1 MTMKVIENVIMSK
14 SGANNMEF
22 TKEEL
27 LALYDE
33 QYNNY
38 EKMYDDNLDRIANL
52 LDQVKAIQEQNKNFH
67 LKMKDIVD
75 KSRPIQREVDR
86 MKNL

>member
-1 MTMKVIENVIMSK
+1 
-14 SGANNMEF
+14 MEF

-27 LALYDE
+27 LALYEE
-33 QYNNY
+33 QYNNF

-52 LDQVKAIQEQNKNFH
+52 LDQVKAIQNQNKNFH
-67 LKMKDIVD
+67 LKMKDIVE